1 MFSNHFMWKLGRANY
16 VIQILN
22 PFIIF
27 ALIGYIIYL
36 KRPEPQM
43 MTVAPVLVLENGKAT
58 RLACDAQD
66 RAYKELAINMAKD
79 LAEIIYSESAESSY
93 NAKAASFG
101 ENFDNNSS
109 PAKSYHDQVL
119 KNYQKA
125 KNGETAQFIVDDSSI
140 KSGNDSQDQT
150 IYIVIL
156 SGIQIVKTTAST
168 TSNKLTMAVTYKFNP
183 ERGQDGKIL
192 SIQKFNPQF
201 NL

>member
-22 PFIIF
+22 PFIIL
-27 ALIGYIIYL
+27 ALIGYIVYL

-43 MTVAPVLVLENGKAT
+43 MTVAPVLVLEDGKVT
-58 RLACDAQD
+58 RLACDAKD
-66 RAYKELAINMAKD
+66 RSYKDLAINMAKN

-101 ENFDNNSS
+101 KNFENNSP
-109 PAKSYHDQVL
+109 PALMYHNLMV
-119 KNYQKA
+119 KNFQKA
-125 KNGETAQFIVDDSSI
+125 KAGEEAQFIVDDSSL
-140 KSGNDSQDQT
+140 KAGNDPEDQST
-150 IYIVIL
+150 YVVIL
-156 SGIQIVKTTAST
+156 SGTQIVKTTAST
-168 TSNKLTMAVTYKFNP
+168 TSNRVTLSVVYKFNA